1 MVKLGRIENKIERI
15 KSLHFNGQQGKSSS
29 KHFKE
34 NRAQFKITK
43 RQGELKISNS
53 KVKEE
58 LDNLL
63 TLEED
68 NEARLKRKTLKEL
81 KGEQA
86 DK

>member
-15 KSLHFNGQQGKSSS
+15 KSLHFNGQHGKSNS

-43 RQGELKISNS
+43 RQGELKISNA
-53 KVKEE
+53 KVKGE

-63 TLEED
+63 TLEEN

-86 DK
+86 EK

>member
-15 KSLHFNGQQGKSSS
+15 KSLHFNVQGKSNS

-53 KVKEE
+53 KVK
-58 LDNLL
+58 
-63 TLEED
+63 
-68 NEARLKRKTLKEL
+68 
-81 KGEQA
+81 G
-86 DK
+86 